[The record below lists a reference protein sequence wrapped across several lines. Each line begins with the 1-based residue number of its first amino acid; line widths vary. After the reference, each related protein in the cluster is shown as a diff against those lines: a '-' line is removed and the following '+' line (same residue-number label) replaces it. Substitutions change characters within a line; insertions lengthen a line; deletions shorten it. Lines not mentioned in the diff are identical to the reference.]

1 MVVVVM
7 VVKLEIAVKLVVQ
20 IVVALT
26 QTTAAKIKDNQSEIH
41 LG

>member
-26 QTTAAKIKDNQSEIH
+26 QTTAVKIKDNQSEIH